1 MSGRTPV
8 RLRLSRGAVIVLLTL
23 VLLALGALA
32 GLLRPAAPD
41 SSAVPAPLVGHTAPD
56 FSLPTLRGTAA
67 GPSVELRRYRGT
79 PLLLQFWAVDCPSCV
94 AERPALLRA
103 GRAFNARGGRVIG
116 VDAYIEPPG
125 LVGPYVR
132 LHPEPY
138 DPILLD
144 PNGDVIYRYRVT
156 YVPSSYFIG
165 ADGVIRAVVV
175 GQMSEAAFDR
185 EFRRI
190 EAGLGAKGRGT

>member
-1 MSGRTPV
+1 M
-8 RLRLSRGAVIVLLTL
+8 LLPL
-23 VLLALGALA
+23 GLLALGGLV

-41 SSAVPAPLVGHTAPD
+41 RSAAPAPLVGHPAPG
-56 FSLPTLRGTAA
+56 FSLPTLRGTVA

-116 VDAYIEPPG
+116 VDAYIEPPS

-132 LHPEPY
+132 LHAEPY

-144 PNGDVIYRYRVT
+144 PNGAVIYRYRVA

-175 GQMSEAAFDR
+175 GQMSEATLGR

-190 EAGLGAKGRGT
+190 EAGLGAKGGGA